1 MKSNS
6 LICIYILFLTGCAA
20 TLPPKAEMS
29 PSYSL
34 QGLKF
39 YDLNLNC
46 EKAKVDESFNKSFAS
61 SYCQML
67 EGSIKLSLQKTN
79 PDFQYSKTSPE
90 LGLDVTLEQIH
101 GGSAAARFWIGFG
114 AGRTVSTVY
123 VKVFK
128 KQELIAEGRIT
139 ETTTLTNLM
148 SGNYSN
154 EDALM
159 QDVPLVARK
168 IADFVN
174 NPSKFKE
181 ENQPK

>member
-1 MKSNS
+1 MKKISF
-6 LICIYILFLTGCAA
+6 ICISILFLMGCTA
-20 TLPPKAEMS
+20 TLPPKVEIS
-29 PSYSL
+29 GSYSL
-34 QGLKF
+34 QGLKS
-39 YDLNLNC
+39 YALKLNC
-46 EKAKVDESFNKSFAS
+46 EKANIDPSFKKSFAS

-79 PDFQYSKTSPE
+79 PEFQYTNTSSE
-90 LGLDVTLEQIH
+90 LDINVTLEELH

-123 VKVFK
+123 VKVLK
-128 KQELIAEGRIT
+128 GQELIAEGRIT

-148 SGNYSN
+148 TGTYSN

-168 IADFVN
+168 IAEFVN
-174 NPSKFKE
+174 DPVKFKK
-181 ENQPK
+181 ENQP